1 MKKSLLEY
9 IAEIES
15 RMGFTPSKPAKGLS
29 DEEVSL
35 IQNTWQENTTTLFK
49 GDNLSYLKALAINS
63 QGFVDVCAIDPP
75 YNTTSSLIYNDRR
88 KSKDIGV
95 FGTHDAWLR
104 FMLPR
109 LVTAR
114 ELLKD
119 TGIIAIS
126 IDDYE
131 YAYLKLLM
139 DRVFGEVNCIGD
151 IIVCRSKN
159 GKGSSRNLATTH
171 EHLLIYG
178 KTKQA
183 KLRGELDTGDYDKQD
198 EFGHYRIDGVFR
210 KKGVGSLR
218 TDRPNMYY
226 PLYCHPN
233 GGQVSLEPVSGW
245 REVYPVDSNGVERR
259 WLWVAKTAAKRTW
272 QLHASKNGI
281 VYVKNYAGE
290 KKDPKR
296 TKVRTIWTDNEFH
309 TQKGT
314 NEIKQLFGEKVFDTP
329 KPIAFI
335 EKVIDIA
342 SEKDAVILDFFAGS
356 GTAAHA
362 TATLNKKDKGS
373 RRCIL
378 MESNDKIPTKHVAV
392 GMGFS
397 TIADITEYR
406 LRIIKGIMSNFCY
419 QSHSIF

>member
-1 MKKSLLEY
+1 
-9 IAEIES
+9 
-15 RMGFTPSKPAKGLS
+15 MGKPNK
-29 DEEVSL
+29 
-35 IQNTWQENTTTLFK
+35 QNSE
-49 GDNLSYLKALAINS
+49 G
-63 QGFVDVCAIDPP
+63 
-75 YNTTSSLIYNDRR
+75 
-88 KSKDIGV
+88 
-95 FGTHDAWLR
+95 
-104 FMLPR
+104 
-109 LVTAR
+109 
-114 ELLKD
+114 
-119 TGIIAIS
+119 
-126 IDDYE
+126 
-131 YAYLKLLM
+131 KL
-139 DRVFGEVNCIGD
+139 
-151 IIVCRSKN
+151 
-159 GKGSSRNLATTH
+159 
-171 EHLLIYG
+171 Y
-178 KTKQA
+178 
-183 KLRGELDTGDYDKQD
+183 TGDYDKQD

-342 SEKDAVILDFFAGS
+342 SEKDAVILDFFAGL